1 MKIPKH
7 WGIKLNKK
15 EHRGRI
21 KKSDAKYKAMIA
33 AIQSE
38 LWSTVLYAVII
49 TLFMAVK
56 SERFTENLINFF
68 TGIAKVIKSLA
79 TSAFSAGMWC
89 AWAVNLLYRKE
100 IHRMV

>member
-1 MKIPKH
+1 MF
-7 WGIKLNKK
+7 NKYKTALEK

-89 AWAVNLLYRKE
+89 ARAAN
-100 IHRMV
+100 